1 MTTTETSNFK
11 RKLSGIVVSKS
22 GEQTIVVNV
31 ARRLRH
37 GKYSK
42 YVTKTK
48 KYHAHDEANAAKVG
62 DTVTI
67 VESRPYSKL
76 KKWALVTK

>member
-1 MTTTETSNFK
+1 MESI
-11 RKLSGIVVSKS
+11 LSTLH
-22 GEQTIVVNV
+22 Q
-31 ARRLRH
+31 
-37 GKYSK
+37 
-42 YVTKTK
+42 TK